1 MLVVGEWVLPH
12 LADPAIPLR
21 LSPEQA
27 NDMARE
33 SCQSRVRELSANCR
47 QEWQASAD
55 NLMTSARPP
64 RDTIRVRSLYRQ
76 HMMHRSRT
84 KQTSI
89 VLCCLAFAAGIA
101 ISQTKPDP
109 PARGPQHADKQAS
122 GISSDRGEK
131 VFTHN
136 CARCHNPPEGF
147 PPSVSG
153 TVALHM
159 RVRANLSEA
168 DYKSLLKYLNQ

>member
-1 MLVVGEWVLPH
+1 M
-12 LADPAIPLR
+12 
-21 LSPEQA
+21 
-27 NDMARE
+27 
-33 SCQSRVRELSANCR
+33 SANC
-47 QEWQASAD
+47 QAGIAGCAD

-76 HMMHRSRT
+76 HMMHRSKT
-84 KQTSI
+84 KHTSI
-89 VLCCLAFAAGIA
+89 VLCCLASAAGIA

-109 PARGPQHADKQAS
+109 PRPRPQHTAEQAS

-168 DYKSLLKYLNQ
+168 DYKALLKYLNQ